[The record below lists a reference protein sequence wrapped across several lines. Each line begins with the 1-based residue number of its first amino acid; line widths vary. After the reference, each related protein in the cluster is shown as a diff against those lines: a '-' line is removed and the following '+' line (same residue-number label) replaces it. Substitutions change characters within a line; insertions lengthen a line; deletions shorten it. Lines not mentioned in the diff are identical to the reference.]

1 MALDAAVLVTLV
13 GLGLAAGA
21 LTTWIGLGGGI
32 VMTLV
37 MSVLYGPEAA
47 LATAAPAL
55 WIGNLHRLLLYRRA
69 LDWPAVFG
77 IGAPALLGAIGGGLI
92 ATALPARILQ
102 FLVVGATVVA
112 LVPRDR
118 FPAVATGRLWSVP
131 LGLLTGFVTATS
143 GAGVVFLVP
152 ALLARGVEGERF
164 LATAALISLV
174 MHTGRL
180 GAYAAG
186 GWVDTDILRMAATV
200 GLAIMIGNV
209 LGRWLRHRSSERVLG
224 YALRGMTVVIAG
236 VAVASLA

>member
-1 MALDAAVLVTLV
+1 MVLDAVSLATLV
-13 GLGLAAGA
+13 GLGTSAGV

-37 MSVLYGPEAA
+37 MSVLYGPETA
-47 LATAAPAL
+47 LASAAPAL
-55 WIGNLHRLLLYRRA
+55 WIGNLHRMLLYRRA
-69 LDWPAVFG
+69 LDRGAVIG
-77 IGAPALLGAIGGGLI
+77 IGVPALLGAIGGGLI

-102 FLVVGATVVA
+102 CLVVGATIVA

-118 FPAVATGRLWSVP
+118 FPTRAAGRFWSFP
-131 LGLLTGFVTATS
+131 LSLLTGFVTATS

-152 ALLARGVEGERF
+152 ALLARGIEGERF
-164 LATAALISLV
+164 LATAALISLL

-186 GWVDTDILRMAATV
+186 GWVDAKVLSMAATL
-200 GLAIMIGNV
+200 GLAIMVGNV
-209 LGRWLRHRSSERVLG
+209 VGRWLRSRSSERVLG

-236 VAVASLA
+236 VAMVSLA